1 MRLYSAH
8 TITTRFLKKVSILTE
23 RDGLM
28 KEHRESPRY
37 EVVLKVRYETEKAL
51 RDAVIH
57 NLSSGG
63 LYLTTQNPLA
73 VGYEFDLEIE
83 LPSKAEWIKGKCSVV
98 WVNEIDTKD
107 YPRGMGVAFLEMPQ
121 KYWELIDGYSDDEQE
136 RISDGQ

>member
-1 MRLYSAH
+1 
-8 TITTRFLKKVSILTE
+8 
-23 RDGLM
+23 M

-121 KYWELIDGYSDDEQE
+121 KYWELIDGYSDDEQG
-136 RISDGQ
+136 RISNGQ